1 MTIKR
6 LTIIKIRKPDTPN
19 LNDELQ
25 WLGTSLGL
33 FGNRDRDKSCYRLF
47 LELLKAAKKE
57 QPLSSDELANKI
69 GLSRGTVIHHIV
81 KLRQSGILTI
91 EGKKYLLREN
101 NLTILIDDLKRD
113 TEKAYV
119 EMQEAA
125 KEIDEMLGL

>member
-1 MTIKR
+1 MIKR
-6 LTIIKIRKPDTPN
+6 ITIITTRKPLQQN

-33 FGNRDRDKSCYRLF
+33 FGSRDRDKSCYRLF

-57 QPLSSDELANKI
+57 QALSSDELANRI
-69 GLSRGTVIHHIV
+69 GLSRGTVVHHII

-91 EGKKYLLREN
+91 EGKKYILREN

-113 TEKAYV
+113 TEKAYT
-119 EMQEAA
+119 EIQEAA